1 MLPKPQIAVQFGIRP
16 AFCRWPQIDY
26 LMYKIRTYNSLA
38 AKGLERFSSDSY
50 QVGPDLL
57 SAHAL
62 MLRSQKLH
70 DEAIDESV
78 IAVARAG
85 AGVNNIPV
93 EDFAKNGIVVF
104 NTPGANANAVKE
116 LVAAA
121 LLLGTR
127 NIFSA
132 MNYVQTLGDI
142 DDSAEMHKT
151 LEANKKNF
159 SGSEITGM
167 TLGVVG
173 LGAIGAM
180 VANMALEL
188 GMNVAGFDPAIS
200 VESAWRLSSRVKKV
214 DSLQALVGVADFLTL
229 HVPAIPQTRGLI
241 NKEIL
246 ARCKPGM
253 RLLNFAREEIVDL
266 HAVIDALD
274 NGKLSSYVSDFPH
287 PELLGRKDTLLLPHI
302 GASTREAEEN
312 CAVMAAEQLM
322 DFLENG
328 NIRNSVNYPNTQM
341 ARNGGFRITFCNKN
355 VPRVLGEVLSVLAD
369 HDINV
374 VDMVNLSRGDFAYSI
389 IDVENQPNPG
399 VMSAINNAEHVIR
412 ARLLPPV

>member
-1 MLPKPQIAVQFGIRP
+1 M
-16 AFCRWPQIDY
+16 CRWPQNDH

-38 AKGLERFSSDSY
+38 AKGLQRFSVEKY

-57 SAHAL
+57 SANAL

-70 DEAIDESV
+70 DESIDDSV
-78 IAVARAG
+78 LAVARAG

-93 EDFAKNGIVVF
+93 DDYAKNGIVVF

-121 LLLGTR
+121 LLLGSR
-127 NIFSA
+127 NILNA
-132 MNYVQTLGDI
+132 MNYVQTLDGI
-142 DDSAEMHKT
+142 SDSAEMHKT
-151 LEANKKNF
+151 LEANKKHF
-159 SGSEITGM
+159 AGSEIAGM

-173 LGAIGAM
+173 LGAIGAL

-200 VESAWRLSSRVKKV
+200 VESAWRLSSRVQKV
-214 DSLQALVGVADFLTL
+214 DSLQALVGVSDFLTL
-229 HVPAIPQTRGLI
+229 HVPAIPQTHGLI
-241 NKEIL
+241 DKEIL
-246 ARCKPGM
+246 ARCKKGM
-253 RLLNFAREEIVDL
+253 RLLNFARDEIVDL
-266 HAVIDALD
+266 QAVVEALD
-274 NGKLSSYVSDFPH
+274 SGKLSSYISDFPH
-287 PELLGRKDTLLLPHI
+287 PDLLGRKDTLLLPHI

-328 NIRNSVNYPNTQM
+328 NIRNSVNYPETQM
-341 ARNGGFRITFCNKN
+341 ARNGGFRITFCNEN
-355 VPRVLGEVLSVLAD
+355 VPRVLGEVLTVLAD

-374 VDMVNLSRGDFAYSI
+374 IDMVNLSRGDYAYSI
-389 IDVENQPNPG
+389 IDVESQPDPG